1 MIDILYLAFNRLEFT
16 RQSITAMIANTD
28 WDKVKKLVIY
38 DDGSTD
44 GTREYLESLEYPC
57 QFEVRHSHL
66 GSPVAIM
73 NDYLRRSPADLFA
86 KVDSDTMLPSAWLR
100 ECLKVMDR
108 RARLDLLG
116 IESFNAVAPG
126 EAQRDYRPARFIGG
140 IGLMRRRCF
149 SSLPKP
155 NGRFGF
161 TQWQRSNL
169 GVVKG
174 WINPSLP
181 VFLLDKLNI
190 EPWRSLSRMYVAKGW
205 QREWPPYGDNESA
218 LWAWWNPC
226 R

>member
-16 RQSITAMIANTD
+16 RQSMTAMTANTD
-28 WDKVKKLVIY
+28 WEEVRKLVIY

-57 QFEVRHSHL
+57 EFEIRRSRL

-73 NDYLRRSPADLFA
+73 NDYLRRSPANLFA
-86 KVDSDTMLPSAWLR
+86 KVDSDTMLPSGWLK

-108 RARLDLLG
+108 RPRLDLLG
-116 IESFNAVAPG
+116 IESFNDVSPG
-126 EAQRDYRPARFIGG
+126 ETQRDFRPSQFIGG
-140 IGLMRRRCF
+140 IGLMRHRCF
-149 SSLPKP
+149 GTLPKP

-161 TQWQRSNL
+161 TQWQRSSP

-174 WINPSLP
+174 WIDPSLP
-181 VFLLDKLNI
+181 VFLLDKLNL
-190 EPWRSLSRMYVAKGW
+190 EPWRSLSREYISKGW
-205 QREWPPYGDNESA
+205 QRPWPQYNDSESL
-218 LWAWWNPC
+218 LWEWWNPC